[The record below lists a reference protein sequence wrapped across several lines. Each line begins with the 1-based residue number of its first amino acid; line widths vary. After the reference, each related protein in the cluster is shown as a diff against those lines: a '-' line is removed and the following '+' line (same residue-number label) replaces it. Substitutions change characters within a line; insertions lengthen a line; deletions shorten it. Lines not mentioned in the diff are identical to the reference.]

1 LEKLD
6 VYTDRYPLLGI
17 RKSIMRFIILF
28 QIIAYN
34 IITSSIFGNFTLIV
48 IIANSLIMMMD
59 DPLRTTSSKVFD
71 TADSIFLYIYISEMT
86 LKIIGYGLLSQ
97 NFESPAYLQDS
108 WNILDGGIVIAS
120 IVTAYGLPSGYVDT
134 LSNETGKTV
143 QTGNQLTVSSLRVLR
158 VLRPLKTV
166 SSVKGLKI
174 LMQALFSAVPLLIDT
189 LTVLMFYFTI
199 GAIAG

>member
-1 LEKLD
+1 
-6 VYTDRYPLLGI
+6 
-17 RKSIMRFIILF
+17 
-28 QIIAYN
+28 
-34 IITSSIFGNFTLIV
+34 
-48 IIANSLIMMMD
+48 
-59 DPLRTTSSKVFD
+59 
-71 TADSIFLYIYISEMT
+71 MT